1 MGLLQKKIQ
10 VDIDGD
16 KKSDFQLDLKTIII
30 VITGIVSLTM
40 TYTKL
45 QKDIEE
51 AKRLPPIETH
61 DVIDN
66 KILSLEKEIEM
77 LQTQY
82 GKRLD
87 KIEDKVYKR

>member
-1 MGLLQKKIQ
+1 
-10 VDIDGD
+10 
-16 KKSDFQLDLKTIII
+16 
-30 VITGIVSLTM
+30 M
-40 TYTKL
+40 TYTTL

-66 KILSLEKEIEM
+66 KIIVLEKEIEM
-77 LQTQY
+77 LQDQY

-87 KIEDKVYKR
+87 KIEDKVYER

>member
-16 KKSDFQLDLKTIII
+16 KKPDFQLDLKTIII

-40 TYTKL
+40 TYTTL

-66 KILSLEKEIEM
+66 KIIVLEKEIEM
-77 LQTQY
+77 LQDQY

>member
-66 KILSLEKEIEM
+66 KILVLEKEIEM

>member
-66 KILSLEKEIEM
+66 KILVLEKEIEM

-82 GKRLD
+82 SKRLD